1 MKDKYMTVWKG
12 KKKKKKDSN
21 MNLSSL
27 KNYSGKEHKW
37 NK

>member
-1 MKDKYMTVWKG
+1 MKDKYMTVWKE
-12 KKKKKKDSN
+12 KKKKKDSN
-21 MNLSSL
+21 MNLSSF